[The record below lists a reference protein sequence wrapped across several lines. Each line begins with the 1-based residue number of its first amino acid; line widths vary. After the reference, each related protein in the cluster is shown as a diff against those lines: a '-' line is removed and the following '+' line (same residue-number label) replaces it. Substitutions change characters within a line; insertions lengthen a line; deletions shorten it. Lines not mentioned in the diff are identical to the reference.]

1 LTHVVPAPLDTG
13 YFTRDAIAS
22 SLKRWTVE
30 LALPFWSSRGLD
42 PRGGFIE
49 RLHLDG
55 SVDLSASRRTRVQAR
70 QIYVYAHASALGWYP
85 EGLPIA
91 LDALEFVL
99 DRCRAP
105 DGSPGYVHLLA
116 PDGGIANPLRD
127 TYDHAFL
134 LLAFGWL
141 AQASGDAQVHALV
154 DELLA
159 FCDQHLA
166 VGDGTLQEGVPASV
180 PRRQNPHMHM
190 FEAMLALHQ
199 TLNHPIALSRA
210 AALRALLKA
219 RFFDPET
226 RTLGE
231 YFTADWAPTEPAA
244 TRAVEPG
251 HHAEWT
257 WLLRRHEDLA
267 ALPRDPL
274 ARELLDFAVRTA
286 QTSGAL
292 LVDETDTRGVPR
304 AGTRRL
310 WPQTELAKAWLAE
323 CGAGDAEAGAAAE
336 RTLRAIATEHLC
348 ACPAGTWIDRFD
360 GSGRPAVDHI
370 PASTLYHLFVAIAEA
385 DRVLAG
391 SPA

>member
-1 LTHVVPAPLDTG
+1 MVAPLDAG
-13 YFTRDAIAS
+13 YFRRDAIAP
-22 SLKRWTVE
+22 SLRRWAVE

-55 SVDLSASRRTRVQAR
+55 SSDLSAPRRTRVQAR
-70 QIYVYAHASALGWYP
+70 QIYVYAHAAALGWYR
-85 EGLPIA
+85 EGLPVA
-91 LDALEFVL
+91 LDALQFVL

-105 DGSPGYVHLLA
+105 DGAPGYVHLLA
-116 PDGGIANPLRD
+116 SDGAVANPLRD

-141 AQASGDAQVHALV
+141 AHVSGDAQVRALV

-159 FCDQHLA
+159 FSDRHLA
-166 VGDGTLQEGVPASV
+166 AGDGTLQEGVPASL

-190 FEAMLALHQ
+190 LEAMLALHE
-199 TLNHPIALSRA
+199 TIEHPTALIRA
-210 AALRALLKA
+210 AGLRALLQR

-231 YFTADWAPTEPAA
+231 YFDADWAPTELAA
-244 TRAVEPG
+244 ARAVEPG

-257 WLLRRHEDLA
+257 WLLRRHEDRAGLS
-267 ALPRDPL
+267 RDPL
-274 ARELLDFAVRTA
+274 ARELLDFAILTA
-286 QTSGAL
+286 RAPGGL
-292 LVDETDTRGVPR
+292 LFDEADTRGAPR
-304 AGTRRL
+304 TATRRL

-323 CGAGDAEAGAAAE
+323 CSAGDPGAGPAAE
-336 RTLRAIATEHLC
+336 RTLRAFATQYLC
-348 ACPAGTWIDRFD
+348 ACPAGAWIDRFD
-360 GSGRPAVDHI
+360 ASGPAVDHI

-385 DRVLAG
+385 DRVLGG
-391 SPA
+391 SPS